1 MLVRFEMDRRFEK
14 ESERFIEMTKSHH
27 PIFFR
32 IKLEDLR
39 EYIIKL
45 EEEINLLKYDGSIA
59 WLFIGPTLFIR
70 IHVSKTIFLNF

>member
-1 MLVRFEMDRRFEK
+1 MLVRFEMDRQFEK

-32 IKLEDLR
+32 IKLE
-39 EYIIKL
+39 
-45 EEEINLLKYDGSIA
+45 EEINLLKYDGSIA
-59 WLFIGPTLFIR
+59 WLFIGTKLFIR